1 MGANC
6 QRGYSGA
13 ICKSDL
19 KTPKFEKLA
28 TVLSGLSA
36 QADLD
41 EAIQALQ
48 QLKSKKKG
56 GEQALVRRTRTR
68 RPVRKGAQSGAKL
81 SPRAVLGRILR
92 GRLTLNCGG
101 QTKPRKQR
109 KAKAPTLVE
118 SLKTSLAKAS
128 SAPKGYGDMAVLGP
142 VIDSAAQ
149 VPVHSL
155 RDRDQLTNFRPC
167 DVVVKGVTGA
177 VKVTEQADRE
187 LAGGDIGWCL
197 DGHERFT
204 AARG

>member
-1 MGANC
+1 MA
-6 QRGYSGA
+6 
-13 ICKSDL
+13 
-19 KTPKFEKLA
+19 
-28 TVLSGLSA
+28 GLSA

-92 GRLTLNCGG
+92 ERLALNCDG

-118 SLKTSLAKAS
+118 SLKTGLAKVS
-128 SAPKGYGDMAVLGP
+128 TAPKGDGGRTVLGP

-149 VPVHSL
+149 VPVRSL
-155 RDRDQLTNFRPC
+155 RDRDRLTNFRRPAMQCGGRGCYWSSKC
-167 DVVVKGVTGA
+167 DRTG
-177 VKVTEQADRE
+177 
-187 LAGGDIGWCL
+187 
-197 DGHERFT
+197 
-204 AARG
+204 